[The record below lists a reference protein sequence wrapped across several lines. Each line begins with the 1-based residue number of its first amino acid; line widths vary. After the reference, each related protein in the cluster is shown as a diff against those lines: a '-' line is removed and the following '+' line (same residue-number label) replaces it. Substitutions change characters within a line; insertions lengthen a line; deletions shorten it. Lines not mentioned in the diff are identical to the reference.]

1 MSEQSYTYAVSR
13 IRSRELTLLDAAF
26 YERLIAAPTAEDC
39 RRQLEE
45 RGWGSMAEEREKTWQ
60 LLQELV
66 GDAPDWRVFVLP
78 QDYHNL
84 KAAIKQVYSQA
95 QGIAVYLPAGT
106 VEPERIREAVQQ
118 QDFSLLPEE
127 MQAPAQQAFELLLHT
142 RDGQLCDTVIDR
154 TALDAIR
161 RAGEASANAFIR
173 QYAEWTVATADIK
186 IAMRA
191 YRTHKPEA
199 FYEQALA
206 DCRTLDTGR
215 LAQAARRGT
224 EALVEYLSLTDYA
237 DAADAIKQSVSAFD
251 RWCARRMAQLIKEQ
265 QHNPFTIAPL
275 AAYWLA
281 REQEM
286 QIVRMILSGKEH
298 EMAPDAIREKV
309 RDLYV

>member
-1 MSEQSYTYAVSR
+1 M
-13 IRSRELTLLDAAF
+13 
-26 YERLIAAPTAEDC
+26 
-39 RRQLEE
+39 
-45 RGWGSMAEEREKTWQ
+45 
-60 LLQELV
+60 

-154 TALDAIR
+154 AALDAIR

-251 RWCARRMAQLIKEQ
+251 RWCARRMGQLIKEQ